1 MAVVR
6 MAVVWLGKALRR
18 AAAMWSRASRWIL
31 APPAERRIR
40 RWRRDR
46 GDETLRLD
54 YPLDAESTVVDL
66 GGYEGAWS
74 DSIFSRYGCTIH
86 VFEPVPAFASEIE
99 TRFSGNSRV
108 TVHEFG
114 LSDRTREETLTLE
127 RDSSSLHRS
136 GGRTQRVQLRRAAD
150 FLMDEG
156 LDRIDLMKINI
167 EGGEYDLLE
176 HLLDSDWIPRIAD
189 LQVQFHDF
197 LPDAIERMH
206 RIQER
211 LQVTHRPTWRY
222 PLVWENWRLR
232 EVEGGS

>member
-1 MAVVR
+1 
-6 MAVVWLGKALRR
+6 
-18 AAAMWSRASRWIL
+18 MWSRASRWIL
-31 APPAERRIR
+31 ASPAERRLR

-74 DSIFSRYGCTIH
+74 ASIFSRYGCTIH
-86 VFEPVPAFASEIE
+86 VFEPVPAFAEEIE

-114 LSDRTREETLTLE
+114 LSDRTREETLSL
-127 RDSSSLHRS
+127 DGDGSSLHRS
-136 GGRTQRVQLRRAAD
+136 GGPTQRVQLRRAAD
-150 FLMDEG
+150 FLSDQG
-156 LDRIDLMKINI
+156 LDRIHLMKINI

-176 HLLDSDWIPRIAD
+176 HLLDTDWIRRIDD

-211 LQVTHRPTWRY
+211 LQLTHRPTWRY

-232 EVEGGS
+232 EAEGGS